1 MTECVSL
8 MREADER
15 GVPLYVNNGFP
26 TALKFDFPGIFAML
40 QDQAVF
46 ERVAYLTGT
55 DVMVDRVVHAIDPKE
70 SSELVLSAKRIEAS
84 HQDLRRLEGR
94 EK

>member
-1 MTECVSL
+1 

-26 TALKFDFPGIFAML
+26 TALKLDFPGIFAML
-40 QDQAVF
+40 EDQAVF

-55 DVMVDRVVHAIDPKE
+55 DVMVDRVVHRYRPEGIKRADLE
-70 SSELVLSAKRIEAS
+70 GYKRIEAS
-84 HQDLRRLEGR
+84 QQTSRRSDE
-94 EK
+94 